1 MKLVRWLGLALGALG
16 AGGLAACGGSG
27 EAPRALVLVTL
38 DTTRADRLGSYGY
51 PNAGT
56 PNLDALA
63 ARGVRFER
71 ALSPVPITLPAHTSL
86 FTASYPPYHGVRDN
100 GTFVVDPAL
109 DTLAERLQAEGLRT
123 GAFVSALPLEARFGL
138 DQGFDFYDQSRA
150 ADGGHMNE
158 RRAEDTIDRALVW
171 LGDVGDDEEF
181 FLWVHLF
188 DPHYPYA
195 PPGPVMAGH
204 DAYQGEVSYA
214 DAQLGRL
221 FDALE
226 GAGRLEA
233 TALVVTADH
242 GESLGDHGELSH
254 GHLLFDATQRVPL
267 LMAGPGVVPGRVV
280 ERTVDL
286 VDVAPTVCDWLGVD
300 APELRAQGGRSLHG
314 LLTGGPEE
322 ALPMQPQYLETILPR
337 LHSGWSELYGVAEGS
352 ATYVDAP
359 GAGRAELRVVG
370 QPGDQLAAEPAR
382 SKELATTLDALR
394 TDLPPAVPFAAHAAS
409 DADEEL
415 LEGLAA
421 LGYLGIDHMATAS
434 DAPGRDPRLVIEARS
449 AAERVRTHLESG
461 ALAAAEVELARI
473 AAVDPDGLIHAEF
486 RGLVAMAQ
494 TPPDLATA
502 AQAYDDATRLA
513 PGRRNLWVQLAGV
526 QRELGD
532 SSAAL
537 LSVQR
542 AKALAPPSER
552 ILALEAILLDETG
565 AR

>member
-1 MKLVRWLGLALGALG
+1 MKPARWFALALTGL
-16 AGGLAACGGSG
+16 LAACGSG
-27 EAPRALVLVTL
+27 GDAPRALVLVTL

-56 PNLDALA
+56 PHLDALA

-123 GAFVSALPLEARFGL
+123 AAFVSALPLEARFGL

-158 RRAEDTIDRALVW
+158 RRAGDTIDRALIW
-171 LGDVGDDEEF
+171 LGDVGPDEEF

-195 PPGPVMAGH
+195 PPGPLAPGH

-221 FDALE
+221 FGALE
-226 GAGRLEA
+226 DAGRMDA
-233 TALVVTADH
+233 TAIVVTADH

-254 GHLLFDATQRVPL
+254 GHLLYDATQRVPL
-267 LMAGPGVVPGRVV
+267 LMAGPGAAAGRVV

-286 VDVAPTVCDWLGVD
+286 VDIAPTVCEWLGVD

-314 LLTGGPEE
+314 LLTGAPEE
-322 ALPMQPQYLETILPR
+322 TLAAQPQYLETILPR
-337 LHSGWSELYGVAEGS
+337 LHSGWSELYGVAEDG
-352 ATYVDAP
+352 ATFVEAP

-370 QPGDQLAAEPAR
+370 QAGDQLLADPAR
-382 SKELATTLDALR
+382 SAELATTLAALR
-394 TDLPPAVPFAAHAAS
+394 AELPPAEPFAAHAAG

-415 LEGLAA
+415 LAGLAA

-449 AAERVRTHLESG
+449 AAERVRTHLDAG
-461 ALAAAEVELARI
+461 ALPAAETELARI

-486 RGLVAMAQ
+486 SGLVAMAQ
-494 TPPDLATA
+494 TPPDLAA
-502 AQAYDDATRLA
+502 AAEAYDRATTLA

-532 SSAAL
+532 PAAAL